1 MMFQLIRATG
11 LALALTAVAGADP
24 RPAQPFDLPGYD
36 GRRVTL
42 EALKGNPSVLMF
54 FSTDC
59 PHCQQSTMRLAPVY
73 QALQT
78 IGFKMVGLSLNETD
92 NAGLRSF
99 AERFDAKYPL
109 ALSSRKEFSRIAG
122 ISVMTRI
129 YYPYILFLDKDGVIQ
144 EEHQGTDQAWF
155 KNLEVNFAS
164 AVQKLV
170 R

>member
-1 MMFQLIRATG
+1 MMLQTIRVAT
-11 LALALTAVAGADP
+11 LAVAVAALAGADP

-59 PHCQQSTMRLAPVY
+59 PHCQRTSMRLKPIY
-73 QALQT
+73 EALQT

-92 NAGLRSF
+92 HGGLRSF
-99 AERFDAKYPL
+99 AERFDAEYPL
-109 ALSSRKEFSRIAG
+109 ALSSRSEFSRIAG

-129 YYPYILFLDKDGVIQ
+129 YYPYLLFLDKDGIIQ

-155 KNLEVNFAS
+155 EKLELNFTQ
-164 AVQKLV
+164 AVQRLV